1 MPQSGG
7 AAGGSSL
14 GESGSFQRRFLLL
27 AVVLV
32 SLVFLVMVRH
42 FIVAVLLAAIF
53 SGMSHPLYRR
63 VLRWVGGREVLA
75 ASLVVLMLFFVIL
88 GPLTGFLGLVAAQAV
103 EVTQAVRPWIEEQLA
118 TPGSFQSL
126 WNRIPFIDQ
135 WTWLESA
142 IPSPD
147 ELLAKVGEAVGKA
160 GTFLVNSLAAFTR
173 NTATFLLLSLIHI

>member
-1 MPQSGG
+1 MTQSGG

-103 EVTQAVRPWIEEQLA
+103 EVTQV
-118 TPGSFQSL
+118 S
-126 WNRIPFIDQ
+126 NREFGGVISGITLKYRDRVKY
-135 WTWLESA
+135 LNEY
-142 IPSPD
+142 
-147 ELLAKVGEAVGKA
+147 
-160 GTFLVNSLAAFTR
+160 
-173 NTATFLLLSLIHI
+173 